1 MLTLNLKKESND
13 NLVVQGK
20 LIIYLSTNVNQLMSN
35 PGPSR
40 VQGITSALA
49 NMGMHESITS
59 LSPTSAPAGNTLS
72 RTPSSNAAV
81 AEPSPMQMPTPRIP
95 SSAATSPETEQSC
108 STRPISSGGVH
119 APHTAAPPTASSLA
133 TSPGQGASPAN
144 AQQRDFNP
152 NVDQYEALPPGW
164 ERRIDPLGR
173 TYYVDHN
180 TRTTTRNRPSPNQ
193 NANHTNQ
200 DSETNAARDQHSRRI
215 LADDMVDVTGA
226 GAASSTFH
234 SSSTSAQ
241 SVSFNVQST
250 VEESGES
257 LPAGWE
263 ERYTPEGRPYYVD
276 HNKRTTTWVDPR
288 RPIILRVMGP
298 NGQGVALQPQTISQF
313 GPLPSGWEMRLTSTA
328 RVYFVDHNT
337 KTTTWDDPRLP
348 STLDANI
355 PQYKRD
361 FTRKLFYFRS
371 QPVMRA
377 QPGSYW
383 ITVRRNHI
391 FEDSYAEI
399 MRQTPSDLK
408 KRLMVDF
415 DSKDGFDYG
424 GLGYDGL
431 LRCDG

>member
-1 MLTLNLKKESND
+1 M
-13 NLVVQGK
+13 
-20 LIIYLSTNVNQLMSN
+20 
-35 PGPSR
+35 
-40 VQGITSALA
+40 
-49 NMGMHESITS
+49 
-59 LSPTSAPAGNTLS
+59 
-72 RTPSSNAAV
+72 
-81 AEPSPMQMPTPRIP
+81 
-95 SSAATSPETEQSC
+95 
-108 STRPISSGGVH
+108 
-119 APHTAAPPTASSLA
+119 
-133 TSPGQGASPAN
+133 
-144 AQQRDFNP
+144 
-152 NVDQYEALPPGW
+152 
-164 ERRIDPLGR
+164 
-173 TYYVDHN
+173 
-180 TRTTTRNRPSPNQ
+180 
-193 NANHTNQ
+193 
-200 DSETNAARDQHSRRI
+200 
-215 LADDMVDVTGA
+215 
-226 GAASSTFH
+226 
-234 SSSTSAQ
+234 
-241 SVSFNVQST
+241 
-250 VEESGES
+250 S

-276 HNKRTTTWVDPR
+276 HNTGTTTWVDPR
-288 RPIILRVMGP
+288 RWHILRTTGP
-298 NGQGVALQPQTISQF
+298 NPQTIIFRSD
-313 GPLPSGWEMRLTSTA
+313 PLPSGWEMCFTSNG
-328 RVYFVDHNT
+328 RVFFVDHHT